1 MCKKQTSQTGFKF
14 IAFFSCKTIF
24 CKDITIYLGRTA
36 LGVELKVSDRTHG
49 VEYAIRDITAYARKY
64 KTSGKEIIYLN
75 IGDPVRFDF
84 KTPDHIKRALV
95 DAVIRD
101 ENYYTDSEGL
111 PELRLAIAK
120 KESEKGFNATEEDI
134 IVTNGVSEGLDMT
147 MASIVD
153 PSAEVL
159 MPGPYYPP
167 YASYAKFYGG
177 RPVEFTLHEDGRP
190 NLEDLRG
197 KITARSRALCIIS
210 PNNPTGEVFDRKSL
224 QQLIDIA
231 TEYELYVICD
241 EIYDK
246 IVFDSQFTGIGKVA
260 KDAPII
266 LLNGFSKAYLMSGWR
281 CGYIC
286 MNSSSKKLGALRED
300 IPKLARVRIA
310 ANLPVQIAA
319 VQALQG
325 SQEHIPKMVDKL
337 RTRRDYV
344 VKRLNAMGIQCK
356 VPHGAFYIFAK
367 INLDSRWKD
376 DKQFVIDLLN
386 NTGVLTVHGSG
397 FGSTYGS
404 GHFRIVYLPPEEML
418 EKAMDK
424 LERFLNTK

>member
-1 MCKKQTSQTGFKF
+1 MQEADYLTGFKF
-14 IAFFSCKTIF
+14 IVKLRASSSSADRHSILSRSRC
-24 CKDITIYLGRTA
+24 LS
-36 LGVELKVSDRTHG
+36 VNLKVSDRTHG
-49 VEYAIRDITAYARKY
+49 VEYAIRDITTYARKY
-64 KTSGKEIIYLN
+64 KKSGKEIIYLN

-84 KTPDHIKRALV
+84 KTPDHIKKALT
-95 DAVIRD
+95 DAVMQD

-111 PELRLAIAK
+111 PELRQAIAK
-120 KESEKGFNATEEDI
+120 KESGKGLDVTEEDI

-167 YASYAKFYGG
+167 YASYTKFYGG
-177 RPVEFTLHEDGRP
+177 RPVEFKLHEDGRP
-190 NLEDLRG
+190 NLEDLRN
-197 KITARSRALCIIS
+197 KITTRSRALCIIS

-260 KDAPII
+260 KDAPVI
-266 LLNGFSKAYLMSGWR
+266 LLNGFSKSYLMSGWR

-286 MNSSSKKLGALRED
+286 MNNSSKELGPLRED

-319 VQALQG
+319 VQALSG
-325 SQEHIPKMVDKL
+325 SQEHIPYMVSKL

-356 VPHGAFYIFAK
+356 VPQGAFYLFAK
-367 INLDSRWKD
+367 MNLDNRWKD

-386 NTGVLTVHGSG
+386 DTGVLTVHGSG
-397 FGSTYGS
+397 FGSTYGA
-404 GHFRIVYLPPEEML
+404 GHFRIVYLPPEELL

-424 LERFLNTK
+424 LEWFLNTNR